1 MARIDREED
10 ANKCE
15 IAIRRR
21 EEFHRPPLIVMDV
34 TRICFNC
41 NQSIHNEITEL
52 ERDPACMKL
61 NVLTQ
66 TGSQTCVFCN
76 ANIDVHRLSLECRVN
91 AFVLQDIY
99 IPEYVRS
106 CRHHLDNNNF
116 IPQPFLLGLSFINRP
131 YVIKGQQL
139 QAFLQ
144 GLRSVAKNQARFVDE
159 NSFTDVEFES
169 FSPMTKQQFLELFTY
184 CDRVPVQGGHRYI
197 SKKDLLMFLCKMR
210 QGLSDDFLK
219 ILFEYSSRQAVS
231 MTIATVRQSLMQRFV
246 PDNIG
251 LNAITREQYIQ
262 RHVTPFS
269 NELYN
274 PEPQEPRVIAYI
286 DGTYVYI
293 PKSSNFRSL
302 RQSYSIHKGRHLLK
316 PVLIVA
322 PDGYILDIQ
331 GPYFSD
337 SKNNDAAI
345 LENEFEKDAER
356 MREWFREGDIIIVDR
371 GYRDAI
377 ELLIRLGIQ
386 HKMPALIQPGER
398 QLSTEDANDSR
409 IITKT
414 RWIVEARNGHIKT
427 IFKFLSNIV
436 SIPHLP
442 NVGDFFR
449 IAGAIINK
457 YHPTIIM
464 EEADVNMA
472 RRILQEATKPN
483 VVQALVEVD
492 NLHTR
497 NAQRWV
503 SLNSVQIIDFPV
515 LSLNYLKLVTIGIHI
530 SNSISPILYTGQVAK
545 GRSGRIPS

>member
-1 MARIDREED
+1 M
-10 ANKCE
+10 
-15 IAIRRR
+15 
-21 EEFHRPPLIVMDV
+21 
-34 TRICFNC
+34 
-41 NQSIHNEITEL
+41 
-52 ERDPACMKL
+52 
-61 NVLTQ
+61 
-66 TGSQTCVFCN
+66 
-76 ANIDVHRLSLECRVN
+76 
-91 AFVLQDIY
+91 
-99 IPEYVRS
+99 
-106 CRHHLDNNNF
+106 
-116 IPQPFLLGLSFINRP
+116 
-131 YVIKGQQL
+131 
-139 QAFLQ
+139 
-144 GLRSVAKNQARFVDE
+144 
-159 NSFTDVEFES
+159 
-169 FSPMTKQQFLELFTY
+169 
-184 CDRVPVQGGHRYI
+184 
-197 SKKDLLMFLCKMR
+197 
-210 QGLSDDFLK
+210 
-219 ILFEYSSRQAVS
+219 
-231 MTIATVRQSLMQRFV
+231 
-246 PDNIG
+246 
-251 LNAITREQYIQ
+251 
-262 RHVTPFS
+262 
-269 NELYN
+269 
-274 PEPQEPRVIAYI
+274 
-286 DGTYVYI
+286 GTYVCI

-377 ELLIRLGIQ
+377 ELLIRLGIR

-472 RRILQEATKPN
+472 RQILQEATKPN

-503 SLNSVQIIDFPV
+503 SLNSVQIIDFAV
-515 LSLNYLKLVTIGIHI
+515 LSLNYLKIVTIGIYQI
-530 SNSISPILYTGQVAK
+530 QLAPSYIQNKLQRDEAEEFQVEMLTRC
-545 GRSGRIPS
+545 G